1 MCRLK
6 FIILLINTTIIIN
19 YHYVAGEFIPI
30 LDQAQIINQTY
41 LPKSNYSFDVDYE
54 NNQFV
59 LDGKPFRY
67 VSGSFHYFRTPRAY
81 WRDRLRKIRAAGL
94 NAISTYVEWSLH
106 QPKPNTWQW
115 TGEADI
121 VAFLTMAQEEDL
133 FVLLRPGPYICAER
147 DLGGLPSWLMT
158 LVPDIKMRTND
169 QRYMR
174 YVEIY
179 FNQLFKKIKH
189 LLRGNGGPII
199 MVQIENEYG
208 SFHAC
213 DLSYRENLRDII
225 LRNIGSNALLYTTDG
240 ISEKFLRCGVVSGA
254 YATIDF
260 GTSTNVTSNFE
271 LMRKYQPSGPL
282 VNSEFYSGWLTHWE
296 ESFQTVQTEIFIKTL
311 KQMLFLNASINIYMF
326 YGGTNFGF
334 TAGANGGDKYWPQIT
349 SYDYNAPLTEAGD
362 PTDKYFAI
370 RDTLAQFFL
379 MPNLTLPTVSPKGN
393 YGSIFLEPIL
403 RLFDNKARN
412 LFASTTI
419 INSIS
424 PLTFEKLQLS
434 HGFII
439 YETEYNTENK
449 DPSTLK
455 ADVAD
460 RGLVYV
466 NNYLSGCL
474 SRTLKINNVVL
485 QNPYGKYLKILVE
498 NQGHLNYGD
507 IIQDWKGIFN
517 VTINNNQVINWNITG
532 FSMDTMP
539 SFKNLTNI
547 KVDTGN
553 LVNGPIFLRS
563 IFTIKNNPP
572 LDTYL
577 NTAGWGKG
585 IIFINGHNLGRYW
598 PKTGPQITLY
608 VPGVF
613 LNTGENELIV
623 LELEYLADNMKMK
636 FQTTPDF
643 GLTQN
648 IKLDNSYIH

>member
-1 MCRLK
+1 MYQFK
-6 FIILLINTTIIIN
+6 FILILINTLILIN
-19 YHYVAGEFIPI
+19 YYYVAGDFIPI
-30 LDQAQIINQTY
+30 SNQAQIINETH
-41 LPKSNYSFDVDYE
+41 LLKPNYSFDVDYE
-54 NNQFV
+54 NNQFM
-59 LDGKPFRY
+59 LDGKPFQY

-106 QPKPNTWQW
+106 QPRPNTWEW

-121 VAFLTMAQEEDL
+121 VTFLTMAQEEDL

-169 QRYMR
+169 ERYMR

-213 DLSYRENLRDII
+213 DLTYRENLRDII

-240 ISEKFLRCGVVSGA
+240 ISDKFLRCGVVSGA

-260 GTSTNVTSNFE
+260 GTSTNVTNNFE

-296 ESFQTVQTEIFIKTL
+296 ESFQTVQTEIFIETL
-311 KQMLFLNASINIYMF
+311 KQMLLLNASINIYMF

-349 SYDYNAPLTEAGD
+349 SYDYDAPLTEAGD

-393 YGSIFLEPIL
+393 YGSIFLQPIL
-403 RLFDNKARN
+403 RLFDNKSKN

-419 INSIS
+419 INSIL

-439 YETEYNTENK
+439 YETDYNTEHK
-449 DPSTLK
+449 DPSILK
-455 ADVAD
+455 ANVAD

-474 SRTLKINNVVL
+474 SRTLKINDVVL
-485 QNPYGKYLKILVE
+485 QNPYGKSLKILVE

-539 SFKNLTNI
+539 SLKNLTNI

-553 LVNGPIFLRS
+553 LINGPIFLRS

-623 LELEYLADNMKMK
+623 FELEYFADNMKMK
-636 FQTTPDF
+636 FQTTSDF

-648 IKLDNSYIH
+648 SYIH